1 MGSVLILS
9 DFVGSADVAMAVSRA
24 VLTRMGH
31 RALCLPTALISN
43 IWSQGEPAQL
53 DTTDYLRAALDT
65 WERRGLRPEGVLIS
79 YLAGQAQ
86 AAFVAEKCGSWRE
99 QGVKIFLDPVFADNG
114 HLYRG
119 IGPERLALLR
129 GLLPLVDYVLPNA
142 TESRFLTGLSEPEQA
157 AQALHRM
164 GAGAALVTGVPQ
176 RGGSAVV
183 LCGAAGTQLF
193 PYTPVPGDFPGAG
206 DAFAALFTGGIL
218 RGDTE
223 AQSVSSAISTV
234 KDWITRTQTAPT
246 PHIGLPVELLL

>member
-119 IGPERLALLR
+119 IGPERL
-129 GLLPLVDYVLPNA
+129 
-142 TESRFLTGLSEPEQA
+142 
-157 AQALHRM
+157 
-164 GAGAALVTGVPQ
+164 
-176 RGGSAVV
+176 
-183 LCGAAGTQLF
+183 
-193 PYTPVPGDFPGAG
+193 
-206 DAFAALFTGGIL
+206 
-218 RGDTE
+218 
-223 AQSVSSAISTV
+223 
-234 KDWITRTQTAPT
+234 
-246 PHIGLPVELLL
+246 